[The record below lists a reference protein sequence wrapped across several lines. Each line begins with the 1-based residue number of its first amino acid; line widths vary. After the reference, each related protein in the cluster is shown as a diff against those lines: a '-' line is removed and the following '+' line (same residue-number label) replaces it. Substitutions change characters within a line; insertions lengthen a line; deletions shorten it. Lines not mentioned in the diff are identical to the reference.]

1 MSNILAGMAENI
13 KTQVDRASLVQSE
26 WIMKNFTHPK
36 NDREKWSFKDHEFQI
51 EIANLSES
59 QREMATIK
67 CAQVGLTEL
76 QIRCMLAFLAQHS
89 MLKAAYLLPTK
100 DMSRKFTQSRFNPA
114 METSPYI
121 SSVVS
126 KDTDNTN
133 ITRVGSCFLL
143 MQGTQGASSAIS
155 FDLDLIIAD
164 EVDFCDQNVL
174 KAYSSRLQH
183 SKLKLKRNFSTP
195 TLPGY
200 GISALYEESSKAVR
214 MVKCYHCNSWS
225 DLNFFADVIIPGFS
239 KPLSEF
245 RVEDAEHPGIQTA
258 YYKCPCCHKEI
269 TPENLN
275 DPLAREWVDTHPGHW
290 RKGFKVNPWDV
301 PVYNPLVDVI
311 ESIREKPYQNWMNDR
326 LGLPYESSE
335 NSFMRSIL
343 ERNSILTPASLSE
356 LMLGGYYGVYIGV
369 DLGKVAHVTVGL
381 SRPDGLHVICAEKVH
396 VKDLPEQHLGKYLAK
411 LAIATRC
418 RRMVVDAAPDY
429 STAMYLHAV
438 NMGYGAEYG
447 SNTTLDIYFWDDKRG
462 IVKIDRDAHFD
473 DLSSWVNSS
482 RVKFPKESKEL
493 VAHFDVVK
501 KVRVTSGTKEV
512 ERWVSTSKAD
522 HFAHSVGYCF
532 AAFSSLEER
541 MSQVPLSVL
550 PRIGGLRLK
559 T

>member
-13 KTQVDRASLVQSE
+13 KTQVDRASLVQSD

-36 NDREKWSFKDHEFQI
+36 NDRLPWSFKDHEFQI
-51 EIANLSES
+51 DIANLAET
-59 QREMATIK
+59 QRDMATIK

-89 MLKAAYLLPTK
+89 MLKAAYLLPTGR
-100 DMSRKFTQSRFNPA
+100 MSMEFTQSRFNPA
-114 METSPYI
+114 MDTSPYI
-121 SSVVS
+121 SSVLS
-126 KDTDNTN
+126 NDTDNTSLKR
-133 ITRVGSCFLL
+133 IGSCFLL
-143 MQGTQGASSAIS
+143 LRGTKGTSSAIS

-164 EVDFCDQNVL
+164 EVDFCDQDVL
-174 KAYSSRLQH
+174 KAYTSRLQH
-183 SKLKLKRNFSTP
+183 SMLKLKRNFSTP

-200 GISALYEESSKAVR
+200 GISAMYDESSQAVR
-214 MVKCYHCNSWS
+214 MVKCTHCNTWS
-225 DLNFFADVIIPGFS
+225 DLNFFADVVIPGYT

-245 RVEDAEHPGIQTA
+245 RAEDAGFEGVSSA
-258 YYKCPCCHKEI
+258 YYMCPHCKKEI
-269 TPENLN
+269 TVANLN
-275 DPLAREWVDTHPGHW
+275 DPTKREWVDTHPGHW

-301 PVYNPLVDVI
+301 PVYNPLNEVI
-311 ESIREKPYQNWMNDR
+311 ESIREKTYQDWMNFR

-335 NSFMRSIL
+335 NSFMRSII
-343 ERNSILTPASLSE
+343 ERNSVATPVSLAE
-356 LMLGGYYGVYIGV
+356 LMGGGFYGTYIGV

-381 SRPDGLHVICAEKVH
+381 SRPDGLHIICAEKVH
-396 VKDLPEQHLGKYLAK
+396 VNDLPEQHLGKYLAR

-447 SNTTLDIYFWDDKRG
+447 SNTTLDIYLWDDKRG

-482 RVKFPKESKEL
+482 RIKFPKESKEL
-493 VAHFDVVK
+493 CNHFDVVK